1 MAMKPTVFDESWVA
15 RARKSSAPSWAY
27 EVMRVFETTG
37 GIYLTSLRLWFD
49 RFPLSK
55 KQKKSLKSR
64 LESFKN
70 EDHLGAVNELT
81 WWKFMQ
87 QTGMKVMP
95 IPTSDT
101 PRPDFQVKAPVDFF
115 VEISTL
121 NVSNK
126 DKAEFESGGAV
137 ALDHSGT
144 VGRILCKMTKQK
156 CSQISYAADQNKP
169 CVLVLF
175 DYTTWSAFGTQFF
188 RFLAE
193 FLLGEKRGFRVLPCE
208 LSALVYVER
217 KVSDGRLGISLDRSA
232 IYYNPNAKHFFHE
245 GIFPVLKQFR
255 HPKTT
260 LEPKEPE
267 SENHWFWL
275 ESS

>member
-1 MAMKPTVFDESWVA
+1 MRAFD
-15 RARKSSAPSWAY
+15 
-27 EVMRVFETTG
+27 TIG

-55 KQKKSLKSR
+55 KQKQSLKAR
-64 LESFKN
+64 LESFET

-87 QTGMKVMP
+87 QIGMEVMP

-101 PRPDFQVKAPVDFF
+101 PSPDFQVKTPIDFF
-115 VEISTL
+115 VEVSTL
-121 NVSNK
+121 NVSNR

-137 ALDHSGT
+137 ALDHSET
-144 VGRILCKMTKQK
+144 VRRILCKMTEQK
-156 CSQISYAADQNKP
+156 RNQISYAADQNKP

-188 RFLAE
+188 RFLAD
-193 FLLGEKRGFRVLPCE
+193 FLLGKNHGFRVLPCE

-217 KVSDGRLGISLDRSA
+217 KVIDGRIGISLDRSA
-232 IYYNPNAKHFFHE
+232 IYYNPNAKYILYE
-245 GIFPVLKQFR
+245 GTFAALNQFR
-255 HPKTT
+255 CQMVSF
-260 LEPKEPE
+260 EPKLED
-267 SENHWFWL
+267 HWFWV
-275 ESS
+275 